1 MNKKLAFIILLDMRK
16 KEIQLII
23 SFNTTSDAMAFE
35 NICKK
40 SNCPGRLIPT
50 PRAISAGC
58 GMAWAAPLDNKGEI
72 LSLINEKC
80 CSYSGVHEVELF
92 V

>member
-1 MNKKLAFIILLDMRK
+1 MRK

-40 SNCPGRLIPT
+40 TNCPGRLIPT

-58 GMAWAAPLDNKGEI
+58 GMAWAAPLENKDIVSSVLENEGCAYDGIHEI
-72 LSLINEKC
+72 
-80 CSYSGVHEVELF
+80 ELF
-92 V
+92 VWYRS